1 MTKKRIL
8 WISLAA
14 LVVLIVVAMVMKGG
28 KKDLEVETAKVESR
42 TITEIVSVTGKIQP
56 ESEVKISADVSGEII
71 DMMVHE
77 GDSVTKGQLL
87 LKANLDNARAALAGA
102 EAQSIKAKSSFDQ
115 AGLNYKRQK
124 KLYDQKVISDQEWEN
139 AQLQYEVA
147 KADFEAA
154 GKSVLGSKYNVQSV
168 AARLEEGKRNLGRTS
183 IYAPASGI
191 VTHLTSEKG
200 ERVVGTAQMAGTEIM
215 RISNMHMME
224 VQVNVNENDIV
235 RIHRGDSADV
245 KVDAYDGRIFRGV
258 VTEIANSAVF
268 NAAQNMSDQVTN
280 FVVKIRLVPSS
291 YQDLT
296 AEGEFPFLPGMTASV
311 DVKTKTKTG
320 VVSVPIAAVTT
331 RNPMGAS
338 KDGKAAESKSD
349 VQTWVF
355 LYNGGKAKA
364 VEVKTGVQDLDFYE
378 VLGGLKVGDEVV
390 SGPSMS
396 VAKTLNDGDKLKK
409 KK

>member
-1 MTKKRIL
+1 
-8 WISLAA
+8 
-14 LVVLIVVAMVMKGG
+14 
-28 KKDLEVETAKVESR
+28 
-42 TITEIVSVTGKIQP
+42 
-56 ESEVKISADVSGEII
+56 
-71 DMMVHE
+71 
-77 GDSVTKGQLL
+77 
-87 LKANLDNARAALAGA
+87 
-102 EAQSIKAKSSFDQ
+102 
-115 AGLNYKRQK
+115 
-124 KLYDQKVISDQEWEN
+124 
-139 AQLQYEVA
+139 
-147 KADFEAA
+147 
-154 GKSVLGSKYNVQSV
+154 
-168 AARLEEGKRNLGRTS
+168 
-183 IYAPASGI
+183 
-191 VTHLTSEKG
+191 
-200 ERVVGTAQMAGTEIM
+200 VVGTAQMAGTEIM